1 MREIRFRAWDDKS
14 KKMWT
19 PEVICFM
26 KDGKAKAGLV
36 MTPAQAKKG
45 QHEGWFYDNPLM
57 QYTGLHD
64 KNGKEIYEG
73 DIVACTGE
81 KYIVSWH
88 NQLASWY
95 LKPVNYDGWHGIS
108 KSDMSLMYEIIGNLW
123 ENPELLGGAA

>member
-1 MREIRFRAWDDKS
+1 MREIRFRAWDYTQNKIRIVTDLMS
-14 KKMWT
+14 
-19 PEVICFM
+19 VC
-26 KDGKAKAGLV
+26 DGSWNV
-36 MTPAQAKKG
+36 S
-45 QHEGWFYDNPLM
+45 YDGGENYTGDIVLM

-123 ENPELLGGAA
+123 ENPELLGGAV

>member
-1 MREIRFRAWDDKS
+1 MSREIKFRAWDTQFKNMVGVKGIQDLFAIRSDGMPS
-14 KKMWT
+14 K
-19 PEVICFM
+19 
-26 KDGKAKAGLV
+26 
-36 MTPAQAKKG
+36 
-45 QHEGWFYDNPLM
+45 DNYELM
-57 QYTGLHD
+57 QYTGLLD

-108 KSDMSLMYEIIGNLW
+108 KSDMSLMYEIIGNVW